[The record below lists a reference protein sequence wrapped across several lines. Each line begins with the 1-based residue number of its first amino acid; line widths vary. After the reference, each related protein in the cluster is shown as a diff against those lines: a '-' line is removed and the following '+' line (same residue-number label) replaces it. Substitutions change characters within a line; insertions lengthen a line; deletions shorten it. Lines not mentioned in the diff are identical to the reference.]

1 VEQVV
6 KILHVE
12 TNLGLRRG
20 GVEGLGSALLR
31 LGLAERVGAQC
42 VETLRAPEFREER
55 DPVFGTRNLPE
66 IAQLASAQADRIGQM
81 LDADAFPLVLGGD
94 DSVLIGCLL
103 ALRRRGSA
111 GLMFI
116 DGHTDFWDLPKS
128 LAGEFSESDLWVA
141 TGHGPDIVAD
151 LDGMRPLVDPRA
163 CVVYGHRD
171 RTEQIQEGSEDVY
184 RHPMLVRSLSELR
197 AAGTKDAGHNA
208 AAFLAGAGVDRVW
221 LHIDADCLDDSLMPA
236 VDWRT
241 AGGMSPREL
250 VDVVRLL
257 LESELV
263 AGMDVTIYN
272 PSLDTDDLGA
282 GRVLLN
288 VIAEALG

>member
-1 VEQVV
+1 VSEAV

-20 GVEGLGSALLR
+20 GVERLGSALLE
-31 LGLAERVGAQC
+31 LGLADRLAAHG
-42 VETLRAPEFREER
+42 VESLRAPEFRQDR
-55 DPVFGTRNLPE
+55 DPVSGTRNLPE
-66 IAQLASAQADRIGQM
+66 IAQLASSQADKIGKI
-81 LDADAFPLVLGGD
+81 LDENAFPLVLGGD

-111 GLMFI
+111 GLMFM

-141 TGHGPDIVAD
+141 TGHGPDVVAD
-151 LDGMRPLVDPRA
+151 LEGMRPLVDPRA

-171 RTEQIQEGSEDVY
+171 RAEQIQQGSEDVY
-184 RHPMLVRSLSELR
+184 LQPMLVRSLAELR
-197 AAGTKDAGHNA
+197 AAGMKDAGHHA

-221 LHIDADCLDDSLMPA
+221 LHVDADCLDDALMPA

-241 AGGMSPREL
+241 SGGMRPSEL
-250 VDVVRLL
+250 VDISRRL
-257 LESELV
+257 LESGLV

-272 PSLDTDDLGA
+272 PSLDTSDLDA
-282 GRVLLN
+282 GRVLLE
-288 VIAEALG
+288 VIGEILS